1 MPYSD
6 NEEFMENQQNG
17 AALRF
22 WYIGVEVL
30 FRRPLAVNNVKGE
43 VVLGFFKEFG
53 YSTETQANAQTR
65 VEEIISADFPGNI
78 KEIRFDWIGEIFDVE
93 NEIYADDDLGGDNL
107 LQSPYE
113 EGLWYMSGYGF
124 FLGKKP
130 PPKIKLHNRKM
141 KPRWGACRK

>member
-30 FRRPLAVNNVKGE
+30 FRRPLAVNVKGK
-43 VVLGFFKEFG
+43 VALGFVKEFG

-124 FLGKKP
+124 ILGKKP
-130 PPKIKLHNRKM
+130 PPHPHTTSRRRKTTF
-141 KPRWGACRK
+141 